1 MDGLCGSPEVH
12 PGLRVPKQLA
22 LRYFKVSENDPK
34 FVAVSSVFR
43 DGYTHF
49 LPGDERW
56 HAVKLPFQESNT
68 PECGS
73 AYPAT

>member
-1 MDGLCGSPEVH
+1 MGCVAL
-12 PGLRVPKQLA
+12 PKFTLA
-22 LRYFKVSENDPK
+22 CVCLSSWLSGISRVSENDPK

-49 LPGDERW
+49 LSGDERW